1 MNLYAELSV
10 KKMCIKKKWSYWV
23 QISIKFVKVQSV
35 QVKKDTW
42 HAIEADALINLS
54 SDEDFIHRI
63 S

>member
-1 MNLYAELSV
+1 
-10 KKMCIKKKWSYWV
+10 MCIKEKWSYWV
-23 QISIKFVKVQSV
+23 HISIKFEKVQSV